1 MALYQK
7 TPELSVSSVFKLRPE
22 ELQLFCTR
30 EHIKKPSE
38 HNAGERR
45 ECLTIL
51 EKVEWVPGLLNALAT
66 DSKTG
71 IIGDVKD
78 LNRRKKF
85 FGQNT
90 KSLPSVRSFWAILY
104 D

>member
-1 MALYQK
+1 MFG
-7 TPELSVSSVFKLRPE
+7 PCR
-22 ELQLFCTR
+22 LFCTR

-66 DSKTG
+66 DAKVSPPRTTQ
-71 IIGDVKD
+71 
-78 LNRRKKF
+78 LAPAR
-85 FGQNT
+85 
-90 KSLPSVRSFWAILY
+90 SLTHKVLTPLLPVCFRPALLVTSRI
-104 D
+104 